1 MLFPTDM
8 SVMTDDQRMT
18 TISVVIPV
26 YNGSDYLPE
35 LLAQIHQV
43 RQQMSRSGLL
53 VQLSECICVEDDP
66 VDDSAA
72 TLQTLQQDYYW
83 LRVLT
88 LSTNFGQHAATVAGI
103 LHSSGDWVVTLD
115 EDLQHDPHHIA
126 SLLKDACLNSRDV
139 IYARPAGSIHHSW
152 YRDAASKWTKRCA
165 ARFAGNPFIP
175 QFNSFRL
182 IRGSL
187 ARAAASRCAPETYF
201 DIALTWFTKR
211 IGSVTFSMKDRRT
224 ADGKP
229 SGYRF
234 RSLTR
239 HATRLIVTSD
249 SRLLRFGARLGFF
262 GMLVAVILASL
273 IVVGKYFYPELI
285 PVQGWASTIIILLAV
300 NSVVAIQCGLAMKYL
315 SLILQRSQG
324 RPTFFVVD
332 RSTDRDLLKSLET
345 FLAFEKT
352 LTDAP
357 AAKAEI

>member
-1 MLFPTDM
+1 M
-8 SVMTDDQRMT
+8 SDDHRVT
-18 TISVVIPV
+18 TISIVIPV
-26 YNGSDYLPE
+26 YNGNHYLPD
-35 LLAQIHQV
+35 LLAQVAQV
-43 RQQMSRSGLL
+43 RQRMSQSGLPL
-53 VQLSECICVEDDP
+53 QLSECICVGDEP
-66 VDDSAA
+66 VDNSVA
-72 TLQTLQQDYYW
+72 TLQELQQQYCW

-88 LSTNFGQHAATVAGI
+88 LSRNFGQHAATVAGI
-103 LHSSGDWVVTLD
+103 LHTSGDWVVTLD

-126 SLLKDACLNSRDV
+126 PLLKDACLKCHDV
-139 IYARPAGSIHHSW
+139 VYARPSGSIHHSW

-165 ARFAGNPFIP
+165 ARLAGNPFIQ

-182 IRGSL
+182 IRGSM
-187 ARAAASRCAPETYF
+187 ARAAASSCAPETYF
-201 DIALTWFTKR
+201 DITLTWFTQR
-211 IGSVTFSMKDRRT
+211 IGSVTFAMKDRRT

-285 PVQGWASTIIILLAV
+285 PIQGWASTIIILLAV